1 MAEIW
6 TAEQHATITEIRH
19 LLLAANA
26 GTGKTAT
33 VVGKILWR
41 LGLPVPEASDG
52 PVSPCEDP
60 CDLGRIAA
68 ITFTEKAAQDLRR
81 KLREALSK
89 AGVGPGELDRA
100 FVGTIHGFCGEILRQ
115 HALRLDIDPS
125 FGVMDA
131 REASLRLGELVR
143 ETALDAV
150 EAGERDIIELLK
162 DAPLDRYDPQG
173 ASVTDFV
180 RGAMRDLRWHR
191 SRYEDWF
198 EAPSGP
204 EPLDRELDLPLLKSL
219 LPEGGSDAPA
229 RAAAEERYLQ
239 YTAAVYRLGYRSLG
253 RWLSLLERENRRDFD
268 SLVLDVRRLLTHER
282 FGPALDA
289 LRSRFRLLV
298 VDEFQDTDTAQR
310 DIVFAIGGLTPKS
323 RPELQPQTQLFLVGD
338 PKQSIYAFRGADVRV
353 WNRVEERFRD
363 VGAVRRLGWNFR
375 CDPSLVDLVNR
386 SCEPAFSAS
395 GTALAEA
402 DASAVVSYDS
412 LDPAVEAWSGAGV
425 DWLAVDGGGTSADRL
440 RGGASLI
447 AARIDALLKPAS
459 EYRVRGSDGRERPV
473 RPDDI
478 AVLGMRRKTLAA
490 VERALRD
497 RGVPT
502 YNAASRGLAERQE
515 VLDAVT
521 ALRLAD
527 NPRDDLHAFA
537 FFRSPFVGLRDE
549 VIARIRLDPTLPSGS
564 LVHRATAWLDA
575 LDAGNVA
582 PFEAPENSW
591 IEPTERFALGRG
603 LRALREAHE
612 LVGRADPAE
621 VLETLLARTAY
632 RIHLRFRDGCD
643 ESLANL
649 ERLKAVLGE
658 YRALSLA
665 DFLAQWDRAS
675 GDREADLAVAPVSAG
690 VAGSVLL
697 TTIHSAK
704 GLEWPI
710 VVLAGAEDGGAR
722 PTLARWT
729 GWTDRELGPVLL
741 PRSAERGARSTRAAD
756 KRRLEEE
763 AEATRLMYVA
773 LTRARDRLMIVAPTD
788 ASKGHAGWIG
798 KALFAERESAVGDE
812 GTADSAQSDSRVPG
826 RGPAAES
833 DDPSTGTG
841 RQLDAFGLH
850 EPAEDDQ
857 GQLNLLNPVNH
868 GPKLEQESGPPGG
881 LLDAAATVWHVVE
894 PIQQEFA
901 PAPVCLDWLAGIRQ
915 AAEPK
920 AIEPLSKSASGHL
933 RSATELDLEQR
944 EPEAWLRRYVHGV
957 LSASRFAGE
966 SERGRTTGTGVAAE
980 EAIPGRVR
988 GLIVHDV
995 LEQSGADGDPDGP
1008 RLDEAKTADSEFEL
1022 DELDRLL
1029 DQAIGGLREEDSTLL
1044 VGRTEAGELN
1054 RLREEIH
1061 RVLSSEAWRDWT
1073 AGEHYLE
1080 LPFVHLAGPGDWRQ
1094 GRIDLFVPRP
1104 PPSESG
1110 HADVRIVDFKT
1121 DRVQEGGVE
1130 AAAQRYATQ
1139 TRVYREAIEAILGA
1153 SNGVL
1158 PGGGTVRVVLHF
1170 TGPDLQVEA

>member
-6 TAEQHATITEIRH
+6 TAEQHAAITETRH

-125 FGVMDA
+125 FAVMDA

-143 ETALDAV
+143 ETVLDAV

-173 ASVTDFV
+173 SSVTDFV

-204 EPLDRELDLPLLKSL
+204 EPLDRQLDLPLLKSL
-219 LPEGGSDAPA
+219 LPEGGSDSPA
-229 RAAAEERYLQ
+229 RVAAEARYLRH
-239 YTAAVYRLGYRSLG
+239 TAAVYRLGYRSLG

-310 DIVFAIGGLTPKS
+310 DIVFAIGGLTPES
-323 RPELQPQTQLFLVGD
+323 RPEVRPQTQLFLVGD

-386 SCEPAFSAS
+386 SCEPAFDAS

-440 RGGASLI
+440 RGGAALV
-447 AARIDALLKPAS
+447 ADRIDALLKPAS
-459 EYRVRGSDGRERPV
+459 DCRVRGSDGRERPV

-478 AVLGMRRKTLAA
+478 AVLGMRRKTLEA

-497 RGVPT
+497 RGVRT

-515 VLDAVT
+515 VLDAIT

-537 FFRSPFVGLRDE
+537 FLRSPFVGLRDE
-549 VIARIRLDPTLPSGS
+549 VIARIRLDPALPAGS
-564 LVHRATAWLDA
+564 LVQRATAWLNA
-575 LDAGNVA
+575 LDEGDLT

-591 IEPTERFALGRG
+591 VEPTERFALGRG

-665 DFLAQWDRAS
+665 DFLTQWDRAS

-690 VAGSVLL
+690 VEGSVLL

-741 PRSAERGARSTRAAD
+741 PRSAERGARSTRAEE

-788 ASKGHAGWIG
+788 APKGHAGWIG
-798 KALFAERESAVGDE
+798 KALFAERESPVGDK
-812 GTADSAQSDSRVPG
+812 GTAASAQSDSRVPG
-826 RGPAAES
+826 RGPAAEL

-857 GQLNLLNPVNH
+857 GQLNLLNPTNH
-868 GPKLEQESGPPGG
+868 GPELEQESRSPGG
-881 LLDAAATVWHVVE
+881 RLRAAAKVWRVVG

-901 PAPVCLDWLAGIRQ
+901 PAPVCLDWLDGIQQ
-915 AAEPK
+915 AAAPE
-920 AIEPLSKSASGHL
+920 AIGPLPESAAGHL

-944 EPEAWLRRYVHGV
+944 DPEAWRRRYVHGV

-966 SERGRTTGTGVAAE
+966 SDRGRRTGASVAAE

-995 LEQSGADGDPDGP
+995 LERSGAEGDPDGP
-1008 RLDEAKTADSEFEL
+1008 GLDETTVADSEFAL

-1029 DQAIGGLREEDSTLL
+1029 DQAIGGLREEDSALL
-1044 VGRTEAGELN
+1044 VGRTEAGELT

-1061 RVLSSEAWRDWT
+1061 RVLSGEAWREWM
-1073 AGEHYLE
+1073 ASEHYRE

-1104 PPSESG
+1104 QPSESG

-1121 DRVQEGGVE
+1121 DRVQGGGVE
-1130 AAAQRYATQ
+1130 AAARRYATQ
-1139 TRVYREAIEAILGA
+1139 ARVYREAIEAILGA
-1153 SNGVL
+1153 SDGVL
-1158 PGGGTVRVVLHF
+1158 PGGGRVRVVLHF
-1170 TGPDLQVEA
+1170 TGPDRQVEV